1 MYFDEVSQVE
11 MRAMEPARVTLIGD
25 ACHCV
30 SLLAGRVA
38 SLAMASAYILAHELA
53 KSRSDVGRGAA
64 HDERKLRPKIEKKQ
78 KAGRR
83 LARWFVPANR
93 VDLAIRDFVMRMAAW
108 PITSHLLRFTFSPE
122 S

>member
-1 MYFDEVSQVE
+1 M
-11 MRAMEPARVTLIGD
+11 
-25 ACHCV
+25 
-30 SLLAGRVA
+30 
-38 SLAMASAYILAHELA
+38 
-53 KSRSDVGRGAA
+53 K
-64 HDERKLRPKIEKKQ
+64 RKLRPKIEKKQ

-122 S
+122 SVNDSRRRSPRDFLSVQLRPPE